1 MCSPE
6 ALYAQL
12 LFLSQDSKQ
21 NEAVDSLVDRPSDE
35 YVPPKRPVRTAA
47 PRLLGVGSGQLGT
60 RTPKIPEG
68 DGPLS
73 ALGRSIPEVLSSD
86 LWRSF
91 SFGVRC
97 SSGIDAF

>member
-47 PRLLGVGSGQLGT
+47 PRLLGVGLMASLG
-60 RTPKIPEG
+60 
-68 DGPLS
+68 
-73 ALGRSIPEVLSSD
+73 LGRRQYRKGMAPSQL
-86 LWRSF
+86 
-91 SFGVRC
+91 
-97 SSGIDAF
+97 